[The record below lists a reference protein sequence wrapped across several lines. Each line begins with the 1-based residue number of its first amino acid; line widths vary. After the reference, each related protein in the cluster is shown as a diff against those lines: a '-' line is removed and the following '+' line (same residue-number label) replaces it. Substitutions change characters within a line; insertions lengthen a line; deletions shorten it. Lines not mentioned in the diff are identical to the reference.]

1 METISHTLLPLAAG
15 GAAGPLLS
23 TVVTAIVA
31 GIGLLIVA
39 RRLGIPA
46 IVLLLAGGVL
56 LGPMVWGAS
65 APIQPASLGDGLG
78 VVVSLAVG
86 LILFEGGLTLDREGY
101 ASAPTVI
108 RRLLTLG
115 VAVTWI
121 GVAISLHYICE
132 VSWQPAI
139 TTASLVIVT
148 GPTVVGPL
156 LKRLGVAERLANIL
170 RWEAV
175 LIDPIGVFAAI
186 LCYEWLIQGEAQNA
200 FLSLGARVVGGI
212 VVGLLGGAGIA
223 LGMRSRRW
231 VPEDLINMF
240 VLAGAVLTFGAAE
253 AIRPEAG
260 LLSVTVAGFVVG
272 LMNKGAEI
280 ERVHKFKEELTHLL
294 IALVFMLLAARLN
307 MDQVRSFGWPGFFAV
322 MAVIF
327 IVRPV
332 SIALC
337 TLGQPLGFRE
347 RVFLSWIAP
356 RGVVA
361 ASMASLIAI
370 HLEARGSIESARMVE
385 TFTWSVIVGTI
396 VLQGLSAGLVVRLL
410 GLKQPQPT
418 GWAIVGAHALSRA
431 LARALSPDGSQVVLV
446 DTNAH
451 HVADASRE
459 GLRAIVADARDTELA
474 ETPEFGCVGNLLAL
488 TDNEDLNLRI
498 CSNWAGLLGQ
508 ERVYRWAEHEGPDHS
523 DRRGKALVWGNEP
536 SAIAF
541 DIQRGSRMLTRLG
554 PDESGGRTLLEIR
567 EDSSPSSNSPNGT
580 NGTKVTK
587 RTVRLALFP
596 RGAVLSQGFDPEQV
610 WQSEAEDFEALT
622 VQIRERLTEVL
633 APEVRVHPAVVEDG
647 VAVAHAHSNLVQRP
661 HLSAVRLQAP
671 GLALAPEP
679 EPLVQVVFVL
689 VSPQG
694 NSRAHLAAIS
704 ELARLLADDRSR
716 RAFVESGPD
725 LAQVISDALDA
736 NAAGS

>member
-1 METISHTLLPLAAG
+1 MESLTHLFLPLGAG

-39 RRLGIPA
+39 RRLGVPA
-46 IVLLLAGGVL
+46 IVFLLAGGVL

-101 ASAPTVI
+101 SSAPIVI
-108 RRLLTLG
+108 RRLLTVG
-115 VAVTWI
+115 VVVTWV
-121 GVAISLHYICE
+121 GTAVSLHYICDVE
-132 VSWQPAI
+132 WQAAI

-200 FLSLGARVVGGI
+200 FLSLGARVVGGVI
-212 VVGLLGGAGIA
+212 VGVLGGGGIA
-223 LGMRSRRW
+223 LGMRSRTW

-280 ERVHKFKEELTHLL
+280 DRVHKFKEELTHLL
-294 IALVFMLLAARLN
+294 IALVFMLLAARLS
-307 MDQVRSFGWPGFFAV
+307 MEQVRSFGWPGFFAV
-322 MAVIF
+322 LSVIF
-327 IVRPV
+327 LVRPLSV
-332 SIALC
+332 ALC

-347 RVFLSWIAP
+347 RAFLSWIAP

-370 HLEARGSIESARMVE
+370 HLEARGQVEAARMVE

-396 VLQGLSAGLVVRLL
+396 VLQGLSAELVVQAL
-410 GLKQPQPT
+410 GLKQPRPT

-431 LARALSPDGSQVVLV
+431 LARELSPGGDKVLLV

-451 HVADASRE
+451 HVAEATNE

-474 ETPEFGCVGNLLAL
+474 NSPEFSCVGNLLAL

-498 CSNWAGLLGQ
+498 CSNWASHLGQ
-508 ERVYRWAEHEGPDHS
+508 DRVYRWAEHEGPDELE
-523 DRRGKALVWGNEP
+523 RRGRPLVWGDEP

-541 DIQRGSRMLTRLG
+541 DIHRGSRMLSRLSE
-554 PDESGGRTLLEIR
+554 DEPGGRTLLEVSEPGR
-567 EDSSPSSNSPNGT
+567 EGPEA
-580 NGTKVTK
+580 
-587 RTVRLALFP
+587 TVRLALFP
-596 RGAVLSQGFDPEQV
+596 RRAILSQGFDPKRV
-610 WQSEAEDFEALT
+610 WESEAEDMTALT
-622 VQIRERLTEVL
+622 AQIRERLIEFL
-633 APEVRVHPAVVEDG
+633 PPESRVHPAVVEDG
-647 VAVAHAHSNLVQRP
+647 VAVAHAHSTLVQRP
-661 HLSAVRLQAP
+661 QLSAVRLKEP
-671 GLALAPEP
+671 GLKLAPEP
-679 EPLVQVVFVL
+679 EPPVRVLFVL
-689 VSPQG
+689 VSPEG
-694 NSRAHLAAIS
+694 NARAHLAAIG
-704 ELARLLADDRSR
+704 ELARLLADDASR
-716 RAFVESGPD
+716 RGFAESGD
-725 LAQVISDALDA
+725 KLAEVITATIHAS
-736 NAAGS
+736 AARG

>member
-1 METISHTLLPLAAG
+1 MESLSPLLLPLAAG
-15 GAAGPLLS
+15 GASGPLMS

-31 GIGLLIVA
+31 GIGLLIVG
-39 RRLGIPA
+39 RRLGFPA

-56 LGPMVWGAS
+56 LGPMVWGES

-101 ASAPTVI
+101 SSAPVVI

-115 VAVTWI
+115 VGVTWL
-121 GVAISLHYICE
+121 GTSVSLHYICDVE
-132 VSWQPAI
+132 WQAAI

-148 GPTVVGPL
+148 GPTVIGPL

-186 LCYEWLIQGEAQNA
+186 LCYEWLILGEAQNA
-200 FLSLGARVVGGI
+200 FLSLGARVVGGVI
-212 VVGLLGGAGIA
+212 VGLLGGVAIA

-231 VPEDLINMF
+231 IPADLLNMF

-272 LMNKGAEI
+272 LMTKGAEI

-307 MDQVRSFGWPGFFAV
+307 MDQVRSFGWQGALAV
-322 MAVIF
+322 LSVIF
-327 IVRPV
+327 LVRPL

-337 TLGQPLGFRE
+337 TLGQPLGVRE
-347 RVFLSWIAP
+347 RLFLSWIAP

-370 HLEARGSIESARMVE
+370 HLEARGQTDTARMVE

-396 VLQGLSAGLVVRLL
+396 VLQGLSAGLVVKAL

-446 DTNAH
+446 DTNPH
-451 HVADASRE
+451 HVAEATRE
-459 GLRAIVADARDTELA
+459 GLRALVADARSTELS

-488 TDNEDLNLRI
+488 TDNEDLNVRI
-498 CSNWAGLLGQ
+498 CSNWAGVLGQ
-508 ERVYRWAEHEGPDHS
+508 ERVFRWAEREEPGELE
-523 DRRGKALVWGNEP
+523 RRGRALVWGDEP

-541 DIQRGSRMLTRLG
+541 DIHRGSRVLARLG
-554 PDESGGRTLLEIR
+554 PDERGGRTLLEAHDLGQ
-567 EDSSPSSNSPNGT
+567 EGEGP
-580 NGTKVTK
+580 
-587 RTVRLALFP
+587 VRLALLP
-596 RGAVLSQGFDPEQV
+596 RQAILAQGFDPERV
-610 WQSEAEDFEALT
+610 WRSEATDLDSLT
-622 VQIRERLTEVL
+622 TQIRERLTDFL
-633 APEVRVHPAVVEDG
+633 TPDARVHPAVVEDG
-647 VAVAHAHSNLVQRP
+647 VAVAHAHSALVQHP
-661 HLSAVRLQAP
+661 QLSAIRLQDP
-671 GLALAPEP
+671 GLRLAPEP
-679 EPLVQVVFVL
+679 EPPVRVLFVL
-689 VSPQG
+689 VSPHG
-694 NSRAHLAAIS
+694 NARAHLAAIG
-704 ELARLLADDRSR
+704 ELARLLANDTSR
-716 RAFVESGPD
+716 QAFVESGEE
-725 LAQVISDALDA
+725 LAQVISAALDA
-736 NAAGS
+736 DAAGS

>member
-1 METISHTLLPLAAG
+1 MSPFFDPSLLLAAG
-15 GAAGPLLS
+15 GSAGPLLS

-39 RRLGIPA
+39 RRLNIPA

-56 LGPMVWGAS
+56 LGPMVWGEN
-65 APIQPASLGDGLG
+65 APIQPATLGDGLG

-101 ASAPTVI
+101 SSAPTVI
-108 RRLLTLG
+108 RRLLTVG
-115 VAVTWI
+115 VIVTWA
-121 GVAISLHYICE
+121 GTAVSLHYICD
-132 VSWQPAI
+132 VKWGAAI

-200 FLSLGARVVGGI
+200 LVSLGARVVGGVI
-212 VVGLLGGAGIA
+212 VGVLGGAGIA
-223 LGMRSRRW
+223 VGMRSRRW
-231 VPEDLINMF
+231 VPEDLLNMF

-294 IALVFMLLAARLN
+294 IALVFMLLAARLG
-307 MDQVRSFGWPGFFAV
+307 MDQVKSFGWPGFFAV
-322 MAVIF
+322 LSVIF
-327 IVRPV
+327 LVRPL
-332 SIALC
+332 SIVAC
-337 TLGQPLGFRE
+337 TLGQPLGLRE
-347 RVFLSWIAP
+347 RLFLAWIAP

-370 HLEARGSIESARMVE
+370 HLEARGELETARMVE

-396 VLQGLSAGLVVRLL
+396 VLQGLSAGVVVKFL

-418 GWAIVGAHALSRA
+418 GWGIVGAHALSRA
-431 LARALSPDGSQVVLV
+431 LARALSPDGSQVLLV

-451 HVADASRE
+451 HVADATNE

-474 ETPEFGCVGNLLAL
+474 NTPAFSCVGNLLVL
-488 TDNEDLNLRI
+488 TDNEDLNMRI
-498 CSNWAGLLGQ
+498 CSNWAGILGM
-508 ERVYRWAEHEGPDHS
+508 ERVFRWAEHEGPDQLE
-523 DRRGKALVWGNEP
+523 RRGKTLVWGNEP

-541 DIQRGSRMLTRLG
+541 DIQRGTRMLARLG
-554 PDESGGRTLLEIR
+554 PEAAVGGRTLLEI
-567 EDSSPSSNSPNGT
+567 DSEGQVSPDGT
-580 NGTKVTK
+580 F
-587 RTVRLALFP
+587 RLALLP
-596 RGAVLSQGFDPEQV
+596 RKAILGQGFDRQRV
-610 WQSEAEDFEALT
+610 WESEAEDLESLT
-622 VQIRERLTEVL
+622 AEIRERLTEFL
-633 APEVRVHPAVVEDG
+633 DPEVRVHPAVVEDG
-647 VAVAHAHSNLVQRP
+647 VGVAHAHSDLVERP
-661 HLSAVRLQAP
+661 HLSAVRLKDP
-671 GLALAPEP
+671 GLKLAPDP
-679 EPLVQVVFVL
+679 EPPVRVLFVL

-694 NSRAHLAAIS
+694 NSRAHLAAIG
-704 ELARLLADDRSR
+704 ELARLLADDVSR
-716 RAFVESGPD
+716 KAFADSGPE
-725 LAQVISDALDA
+725 LPEAIVRALEI
-736 NAAGS
+736 NAAAE

>member
-1 METISHTLLPLAAG
+1 MPPISSPLLLFAAG
-15 GAAGPLLS
+15 GSAGPLLS

-39 RRLGIPA
+39 RRLNIPA

-56 LGPMVWGAS
+56 LGPLVWGDS

-86 LILFEGGLTLDREGY
+86 LILFEGGLTLDPKGY
-101 ASAPTVI
+101 SSAPTVI
-108 RRLLTLG
+108 RRLLTIG
-115 VAVTWI
+115 VAVTWLAT
-121 GVAISLHYICE
+121 AISLHYICD
-132 VSWQPAI
+132 VKWGAAI

-156 LKRLGVAERLANIL
+156 LKRLGVTERLANIL

-200 FLSLGARVVGGI
+200 LVSLGARVVGGV
-212 VVGLLGGAGIA
+212 VVGVLGGAMIA

-231 VPEDLINMF
+231 VPADLLNMF
-240 VLAGAVLTFGAAE
+240 VLAGAVLSFGLAE

-272 LMNKGAEI
+272 LVNKGAEI
-280 ERVHKFKEELTHLL
+280 ERVHKFKEELTNLL
-294 IALVFMLLAARLN
+294 IALVFMLLAARLG
-307 MDQVRSFGWPGFFAV
+307 MDQIRTFGWPGFFAV
-322 MAVIF
+322 LSVIF
-327 IVRPV
+327 LVRPI

-337 TLGQPLGFRE
+337 TLGQDLGARE

-370 HLEARGSIESARMVE
+370 HLEARGSVETARMVE

-396 VLQGLSAGLVVRLL
+396 VLQGLSAGFVVKLL
-410 GLKQPQPT
+410 GLKQPRPT

-431 LARALSPDGSQVVLV
+431 LARALSPDGSQVLLV

-451 HVADASRE
+451 HVADATQE

-474 ETPEFGCVGNLLAL
+474 GTPEFGCVGNLLAL

-498 CSNWAGLLGQ
+498 CSNWASLLGQ
-508 ERVYRWAEHEGPDHS
+508 ERVFRWADHEEPDHLE
-523 DRRGKALVWGNEP
+523 RRGRPLVWGDEP

-541 DIQRGSRMLTRLG
+541 DIHRGSRMLARLG
-554 PDESGGRTLLEIR
+554 PGHPEGRTLLEVDEAGQASR
-567 EDSSPSSNSPNGT
+567 EAT
-580 NGTKVTK
+580 I
-587 RTVRLALFP
+587 RLALLP
-596 RGAVLSQGFDPEQV
+596 REAILAQGFSNQRV
-610 WQSEAEDFEALT
+610 WDSAAPDFEALT
-622 VQIRERLTEVL
+622 AEIHERLEEFLELET
-633 APEVRVHPAVVEDG
+633 RVHPAVVEDG
-647 VAVAHAHSNLVQRP
+647 VAVAHAHSDLVEHPQ
-661 HLSAVRLQAP
+661 LSAVRLEEP
-671 GLALAPEP
+671 GLKLAPDP
-679 EPLVQVVFVL
+679 EPPVRVLFVL

-694 NSRAHLAAIS
+694 NSRAHLAAIG
-704 ELARLLADDRSR
+704 ELARLLADDVSR
-716 RAFVESGPD
+716 KAFAESGEE
-725 LAQVISDALDA
+725 LARVISEALEA
-736 NAAGS
+736 NAARR